1 MVNLLRGA
9 RIDFFHF
16 FTLLTINKIDNNGFR
31 TASELAI
38 SVCFCKGRQGC
49 IGNEFQLRRQRR
61 DRQIPGLRE
70 ARGIALSVQFE
81 RAHRGG
87 GNRGATVRLIE
98 LYLGFHFG

>member
-70 ARGIALSVQFE
+70 ARGILSLFSSNEPIEEV
-81 RAHRGG
+81 
-87 GNRGATVRLIE
+87 ATGE
-98 LYLGFHFG
+98 LQCV